1 MRKDHYARFDGI
13 VLFTRKYKEKDLL
26 IKIFTKEFGKRMF
39 FIKNIQRQNNGLREI
54 AFPYMRASFVGTIN
68 DKGFSFLNDTDDVL
82 FPKATISNIQANAYA
97 AYMTGLTDAAFE
109 DFIEEDKVFNLLW
122 QGLGK
127 IEAGI
132 DPSVVANI
140 FEIQLLPKFGVGPNF
155 RSCAICGRDQGRFDY
170 SMQYAGVLCEQHFHM
185 DDRRL
190 HWSPRASH
198 FIRLFSQ
205 IPYDKLG
212 QVDLQA
218 TTKTE
223 IRQAL
228 DDLYEEYVGIH
239 LKSKHFISQME
250 TFVNPLDDKREKKY
264 DNSWIKEV

>member
-13 VLFTRKYKEKDLL
+13 VLFTRKYKENDLL
-26 IKIFTKEFGKRMF
+26 IKIFTKEYGKRMF
-39 FIKNIQRQNNGLREI
+39 FVKNIQRQNNSLKEI

-68 DKGFSFLNDTDDVL
+68 DQGFSFLNDTGNIQ
-82 FPKATISNIQANAYA
+82 FPKTTIDDIQANAYA

-109 DFIEEDKVFNLLW
+109 DFIQEDKVFDLLW

-127 IEAGI
+127 IEAGV

-140 FEIQLLPKFGVGPNF
+140 FEIQLLPKFGVAPNF
-155 RSCAICGRDQGRFDY
+155 LYCAICGQDSGRFDY
-170 SMQYAGVLCEQHFHM
+170 SMAYAGVLCADHFHM
-185 DDRRL
+185 DERRL

-198 FIRLFSQ
+198 FIRMFSQ
-205 IPYDKLG
+205 ISYDRLG
-212 QVDLQA
+212 EVDLQVS
-218 TTKTE
+218 TKAE

-239 LKSKHFISQME
+239 LKSRHFISQLE
-250 TFVNPLDDKREKKY
+250 TFINPLDDKREKKY
-264 DNSWIKEV
+264 DNS